1 MNLSFFNTNKDKA
14 VKNIKIFLTA
24 DEKTDNE
31 SNSGG
36 GNVFTPVNS
45 SNTFYIDSIPLR
57 EEWKKKHHHV
67 YRARCSSK
75 DLYYNC

>member
-36 GNVFTPVNS
+36 GNVFTPC
-45 SNTFYIDSIPLR
+45 
-57 EEWKKKHHHV
+57 KQ
-67 YRARCSSK
+67 
-75 DLYYNC
+75 